1 MSQALIDL
9 QITHEELKTIMNEKE
24 RYEQMKENI
33 RNIKTNDELS
43 EHSSIN
49 KKNIQN
55 TQIEKFFC
63 INQCLTLVLK
73 IINKNFLGQND

>member
-43 EHSSIN
+43 ENSSIN

-55 TQIEKFFC
+55 IQIEK
-63 INQCLTLVLK
+63 K
-73 IINKNFLGQND
+73 SY

>member
-9 QITHEELKTIMNEKE
+9 QITHEELKTILNEKE

-43 EHSSIN
+43 ENSSIN
-49 KKNIQN
+49 KKSIQN
-55 TQIEKFFC
+55 TQIEKKNC

-73 IINKNFLGQND
+73 IINKNFLGHID

>member
-49 KKNIQN
+49 KKTFRIH
-55 TQIEKFFC
+55 K
-63 INQCLTLVLK
+63 LK
-73 IINKNFLGQND
+73 KIFV